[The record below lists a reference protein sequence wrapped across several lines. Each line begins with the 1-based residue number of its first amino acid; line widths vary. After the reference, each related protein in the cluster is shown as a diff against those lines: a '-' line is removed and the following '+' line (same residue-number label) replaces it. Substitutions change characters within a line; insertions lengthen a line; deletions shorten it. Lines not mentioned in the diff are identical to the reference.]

1 MCEESGC
8 DILCTH
14 LVSARKLPSLR
25 FELLFKGYVGVT
37 RKLQV
42 SFCMVYYDSFICTC
56 MRGDVSKSVTRV
68 EHLQSVGRVE
78 SKGNSS
84 VQECLYLL

>member
-1 MCEESGC
+1 MYTLSKCAQTALAE
-8 DILCTH
+8 IRAI
-14 LVSARKLPSLR
+14 VQ
-25 FELLFKGYVGVT
+25 GYVGVT